1 MSESNIYQ
9 CWTKSFFPKLT
20 VRLIFPCMLIKST
33 LAVQDC
39 HCNFCGTG
47 IFKVIAFTHYT
58 VQTNWCQMKLL
69 SWLCKDLDLPQS
81 GFEQSTLQIRGVY
94 TTLKYCK
101 IRAVRKNVQSR
112 IYFIFKWQY
121 MFISGQ
127 CVWLWFYETY
137 WFRCQC
143 QNYRLII

>member
-69 SWLCKDLDLPQS
+69 SCLCKDLDLPQS

-101 IRAVRKNVQSR
+101 IRAVRKLMYNHVYISYLNGNTCIFQGNVCD
-112 IYFIFKWQY
+112 
-121 MFISGQ
+121 
-127 CVWLWFYETY
+127 CVLKFYETY
-137 WFRCQC
+137 WFWCKC
-143 QNYRLII
+143 QN